1 MVVLSIIVG
10 IFAAGLAKLLLMGIG
25 LTETYFHDG
34 ALFNV
39 DGTPLMDLAKE
50 QGIENATLRPFNVV
64 VMVVFGLIVGCMT
77 YYLMPNRANRG
88 LSHVIEDVHFNKGAT
103 GVKEGLTV
111 GAISAVSIGAGASV
125 GRFGPAVHLG
135 AAAASGLGGTAET

>member
-1 MVVLSIIVG
+1 MTTQSVKGNLSQAATRPKMGWSILRMVVLSIIVG

-77 YYLMPNRANRG
+77 Y
-88 LSHVIEDVHFNKGAT
+88 
-103 GVKEGLTV
+103 
-111 GAISAVSIGAGASV
+111 
-125 GRFGPAVHLG
+125 
-135 AAAASGLGGTAET
+135 